1 MSAILH
7 VEDDANDALFLRR
20 AFAKARLS
28 VALHQVA
35 DGQEAIDYL
44 SGAGAFADRG
54 RFPVPSLILLDLK
67 LPALS
72 GFDVLFWIRQSPALK
87 DLRVFILTSSDRH
100 EDSDRALKLGAERY
114 IIKTYP
120 FEDVVQEVRALLP
133 DGGQ

>member
-7 VEDDANDALFLRR
+7 VEDDANDAFFLRR
-20 AFAKARLS
+20 AFAKARLP

-54 RFPVPSLILLDLK
+54 RFPVPTLVLLDLK

-72 GFDVLFWIRQSPALK
+72 GFDVLFWIRQSPALR
-87 DLRVFILTSSDRH
+87 DLRVFILTSSDHH
-100 EDSDRALKLGAERY
+100 EDSARALKLGAERY
-114 IIKTYP
+114 IIKAYP
-120 FEDVVQEVRALLP
+120 FEDVVREVRALLP
-133 DGGQ
+133 DGA